1 MKKLLC
7 ILCMVL
13 SLGACDR
20 EKSDKPVVK
29 IGMLYPLSGNAA
41 VFGDTAKMTAK
52 MFFQDHPNTKYKY
65 ELVWEDSLANPAT
78 AVSAVRKLIN
88 YDHVDIILDMYSSV
102 GLAVSPI
109 TNEVKIPH
117 LTFAQDRN
125 ISNGFYNYRVV
136 TSAKK
141 TGEKTYDA
149 LKHRN
154 LKNITAV
161 VENTP
166 GTLSLYD
173 GFKNITKKDKNMKI
187 TEIMVNPGER
197 DFNVILNKINKKPS
211 DIVLTV
217 LQSPEID
224 VFMRQA
230 KNNNLSVPITGLQ
243 SFTML
248 KDKSLADGMWYVDV
262 TMATKDFLDKYNKI
276 SKNAPTNFAEN
287 FYTQLVVA
295 VTNFESFD
303 TKPTSEEFINNLSV
317 VNGVMSPLGKL
328 VYDKSEQNIDTNA
341 SVRLVK
347 DGAVIEIKE

>member
-1 MKKLLC
+1 MKK
-7 ILCMVL
+7 ILCAL
-13 SLGACDR
+13 SAILVVAGCER
-20 EKSDKPVVK
+20 EQSNKPVII

-41 VFGDTAKMTAK
+41 VFGDTAKMATK
-52 MFFQDHPNTKYKY
+52 MFFDDHQNTKYKY
-65 ELVWEDSLANPAT
+65 ELVWEDSQANPAT

-88 YDHVDIILDMYSSV
+88 FDKVDIILDMYSSV

-125 ISNGFYNYRVV
+125 ISNGFYNWRVV
-136 TSAKK
+136 TSTKK
-141 TGEKTYDA
+141 TGEKTYNA
-149 LKHRN
+149 LHHRK

-166 GTLSLYD
+166 GTLSLYE
-173 GFKNITKKDKNMKI
+173 GFKHIAQKDKEMKI

-197 DFNVILNKINKKPS
+197 DFNVILNKINKNPS

-217 LQSPEID
+217 LQSPEVD

-230 KNNNLSVPITGLQ
+230 KNNSLSVPITGVQ

-248 KDKSLADGMWYVDV
+248 KDKSLADGIWYVDV
-262 TMATKDFLDKYNKI
+262 TMATKEFLSKYNKI

-287 FYTQLVVA
+287 FYTQLLVT
-295 VTNFESFD
+295 VTNFEMFD
-303 TKPTSEEFINNLSV
+303 TKPTAEEFINNLSV
-317 VNGVMSPLGKL
+317 VDGVVSPLGKL
-328 VYDKSEQNIDTNA
+328 IYDKDEQNIDTNA
-341 SVRLVK
+341 SVRKVEN
-347 DGAVIEIKE
+347 GNITEIAE

>member
-1 MKKLLC
+1 MA
-7 ILCMVL
+7 L
-13 SLGACDR
+13 SLVACDKA
-20 EKSDKPVVK
+20 KSDKPMVK

-41 VFGDTAKMTAK
+41 VFGNTAKMTAK
-52 MFFQDHPNTKYKY
+52 MFFDDYKNTKYKY
-65 ELVWEDSLANPAT
+65 ELVWEDSQANPAT

-88 YDHVDIILDMYSSV
+88 YDKIDVVLDMYSSV

-109 TNEVKIPH
+109 TNENKVPH

-141 TGEKTYDA
+141 TGEKMYDA
-149 LKHRN
+149 LHQRN

-166 GTLSLYD
+166 GTLSLYN
-173 GFKNITKKDKNMKI
+173 GFKNAAKKDKNMKI
-187 TEIMVNPGER
+187 TEIMINPGER
-197 DFNVILNKINKKPS
+197 DFNVILNKINKNSS

-217 LQSPEID
+217 LQSPEVD

-230 KNNNLSVPITGLQ
+230 KTNDVKVPITGLQ

-248 KDKSLADGMWYVDV
+248 KDKSLADGAWYVDV
-262 TMATKDFLDKYNKI
+262 TMATKDFLNKYNKI

-287 FYTQLVVA
+287 FYTSLLVA

-303 TKPTSEEFINNLSV
+303 TKPTAEEFINNLKV
-317 VNGVMSPLGKL
+317 VNGVMSPIGKL
-328 VYDKSEQNIDTNA
+328 VYDKEEQNIDTNA
-341 SVRLVK
+341 SVRKVEN
-347 DGAVIEIKE
+347 GEIIEIEE

>member
-1 MKKLLC
+1 MKRLLC
-7 ILCMVL
+7 VLCMAL
-13 SLGACDR
+13 SLVACD
-20 EKSDKPVVK
+20 KNDSNKQVIK

-52 MFFQDHPNTKYKY
+52 MFFEDYANTKYKY
-65 ELVWEDSLANPAT
+65 ELVWEDSQANPAT
-78 AVSAVRKLIN
+78 AVSAVRKLID
-88 YDHVDIILDMYSSV
+88 YDKVDIILDMYSSV

-109 TNEVKIPH
+109 TNENKVPH

-125 ISNGFYNYRVV
+125 ISTGFYNYRVV

-141 TGEKTYDA
+141 TGEGMYNA
-149 LKHRN
+149 LRHRN

-173 GFKNITKKDKNMKI
+173 GFKNIANQDKNMKI
-187 TEIMVNPGER
+187 TEVMVNPGER
-197 DFNVILNKINKKPS
+197 DFNVILNKIKKNSS
-211 DIVLTV
+211 DIIVTV

-230 KNNNLSVPITGLQ
+230 KTNDVKVPITGLQ

-248 KDKSLADGMWYVDV
+248 KDKSLADGAWYVDV
-262 TMATKDFLDKYNKI
+262 TMANKDFLDKYNKI

-287 FYTQLVVA
+287 FYTSLLVA

-303 TKPTSEEFINNLSV
+303 TKPSAEEFINNLV
-317 VNGVMSPLGKL
+317 VVDGVISPIGKL

-341 SVRLVK
+341 SVRKVEN
-347 DGAVIEIKE
+347 GNIIEIAE